1 MNIKSEKLIDSNVS
15 NSNMG
20 LVKNDSLQM
29 ETDMDNVPY
38 IHVDRKRI
46 NIRPLKT
53 LYHFRKLIANKEDTE
68 QVFHISNN
76 LRDGRYISKALE
88 FLKSPK
94 GEELFARNEFL
105 PDILDDH
112 DTLLAMPVGTLG
124 RTYAEFM
131 EREKISAHGLVEE
144 NEKFSSK
151 IPSYDDRIEWFYNRM
166 RDTHDM
172 AHILT
177 GYGRDPLG
185 EQCVLAFTYSQ
196 NLSLAFLFIAYGGG
210 IEVKRRAPSHT
221 PVFKA
226 IRQAQRNGKIAA
238 NIGYQ
243 DITALLPLQL
253 EEVRAMLNITQPT
266 RYNLAH
272 EVYKSEGIDPHE
284 ILAIA

>member
-1 MNIKSEKLIDSNVS
+1 M
-15 NSNMG
+15 
-20 LVKNDSLQM
+20 
-29 ETDMDNVPY
+29 TNVPY
-38 IHVDRKRI
+38 IHPDRKRI

-53 LYHFRKLIANKEDTE
+53 LHHFRKLIADKEDTE

-76 LRDGRYISKALE
+76 LRDGRYIAKALK
-88 FLKSPK
+88 FLKTPM
-94 GEELFARNEFL
+94 GEELFAREEFL

-112 DTLLAMPVGTLG
+112 DTLLAMPVGSLG

-196 NLSLAFLFIAYGGG
+196 NLSLAFLFIAYAGG
-210 IEVKRRAPSHT
+210 IEVKRRAPSKT

-226 IRQAQRNGKIAA
+226 IREAQRHGKIAG

-243 DITALLPLQL
+243 DITALLPMQL
-253 EEVRAMLNITQPT
+253 EEVRAMLNIAQPSH
-266 RYNLAH
+266 YNLAH
-272 EVYKSEGIDPHE
+272 EIYKSEGIDPHE

>member
-1 MNIKSEKLIDSNVS
+1 MTNI
-15 NSNMG
+15 
-20 LVKNDSLQM
+20 
-29 ETDMDNVPY
+29 PY
-38 IHVDRKRI
+38 IHTGRKRV
-46 NIRPLKT
+46 NIRPLKA
-53 LYHFRKLIANKEDTE
+53 LHHFRKLIADKEDTE
-68 QVFHISNN
+68 QVFHIINN
-76 LRDGRYISKALE
+76 LRDGRYISKALK
-88 FLKSPK
+88 FLKTPL
-94 GEELFARNEFL
+94 GEQLYARDEFL

-112 DTLLAMPVGTLG
+112 DTLLAMPSGSLG

-166 RDTHDM
+166 RDTHDI

-185 EQCVLAFTYSQ
+185 EQCLLAFTYSQ
-196 NLSLAFLFIAYGGG
+196 NISLGFLFIAYAGG
-210 IEVKRRAPSHT
+210 IEVKRRAPTKT

-226 IRQAQRNGKIAA
+226 IREAQRNGKVAA

-243 DITALLPLQL
+243 DITALLPMQL
-253 EEVRAMLNITQPT
+253 DEVRAMLNITQPFS
-266 RYNLAH
+266 YDMAH
-272 EVYKSEGIDPHE
+272 DIYKSAGVDPHE